1 LIVSDSYAWI
11 EYFLGSDSGR
21 IVKEYVDAGELV
33 TPPIVLAEVARKY
46 LREGMEEEDVARR
59 LSFIEVNSTVKEIDT
74 ELSVAAARAY
84 LKLSEKAKTGE
95 LKKPSLTDGI
105 VLATGRILK
114 AKIITGDEHF
124 RGLDE
129 VVYVGVPQRL

>member
-21 IVKEYVDAGELV
+21 IVKDYVDTGELV
-33 TPPIVLAEVARKY
+33 TPSIVLAEVARKY
-46 LREGMEEEDVARR
+46 LREGVKEEDVVRR
-59 LSFIEVNSTVKEIDT
+59 LSFIEVKSTVKEIDA
-74 ELSVAAARAY
+74 ELSLVAARTY
-84 LKLSEKAKTGE
+84 LELYEKAKAE
-95 LKKPSLTDGI
+95 RLKKPSLTDGI

-129 VVYVGVPQRL
+129 VVYIGVP

>member
-1 LIVSDSYAWI
+1 MIVSDSYAWI

-21 IVKEYVDAGELV
+21 IVKDYVDAGELV
-33 TPPIVLAEVARKY
+33 TPSIVLAEVARKY
-46 LREGMEEEDVARR
+46 LREGMKEEDVARR
-59 LSFIEVNSTVKEIDT
+59 LSFIEVSSVVKEIDS

-84 LKLSEKAKTGE
+84 LELYEKARAEE

-105 VLATGRILK
+105 VLATGRTLK

-124 RGLDE
+124 KGLDE
-129 VVYVGVPQRL
+129 AVYIG

>member
-1 LIVSDSYAWI
+1 MIVSDSYAWI

-21 IVKEYVDAGELV
+21 IVKDYVDAGELV
-33 TPPIVLAEVARKY
+33 TPSIVLAEVARKY
-46 LREGMEEEDVARR
+46 LREGMKEEDVARR
-59 LSFIEVNSTVKEIDT
+59 LSFIEVSSVVKEIDS

-84 LKLSEKAKTGE
+84 LELYEKARAEG

-105 VLATGRILK
+105 VLATGRTLK

-124 RGLDE
+124 KGLDE
-129 VVYVGVPQRL
+129 AVYIG

>member
-21 IVKEYVDAGELV
+21 IVKDYVDAGELV
-33 TPPIVLAEVARKY
+33 TPSIVLAEVARKY
-46 LREGMEEEDVARR
+46 LREGMKEEDVARR
-59 LSFIEVNSTVKEIDT
+59 LSFIEVSSVVKEIDS

-84 LKLSEKAKTGE
+84 LELYEKARAEG

-105 VLATGRILK
+105 VLATGRTLK

-124 RGLDE
+124 KGLDE
-129 VVYVGVPQRL
+129 AVYIG

>member
-1 LIVSDSYAWI
+1 LIVSDTYAWI

-21 IVKEYVDAGELV
+21 IVKDYVDAGEMV
-33 TPPIVLAEVARKY
+33 TPSIVLAEVARKY
-46 LREGMEEEDVARR
+46 LCEGVKEKDVIRR
-59 LSFIEVNSTVKEIDT
+59 LSFIEFNSTVKEIDS
-74 ELSVAAARAY
+74 ELSIAAARAY
-84 LKLSEKAKTGE
+84 LELLDRAKTEG
-95 LKKPSLTDGI
+95 LKKPSLADGI

-129 VVYVGVPQRL
+129 VVYIGAH